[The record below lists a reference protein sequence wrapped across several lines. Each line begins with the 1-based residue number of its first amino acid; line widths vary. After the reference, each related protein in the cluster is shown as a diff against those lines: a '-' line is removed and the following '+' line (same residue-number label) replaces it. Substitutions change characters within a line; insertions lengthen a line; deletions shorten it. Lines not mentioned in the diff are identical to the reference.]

1 MSQKDEI
8 FNAYQFILFP
18 KIFAKAKCR
27 TAYIVNSYLCKIRKL
42 YSFQYAQKITR
53 THQTFLTVM
62 MRKWNRLRWERNLL
76 SLFTLWYCLNSFL
89 NNVYEILSQVKR
101 SLILLLLLLVLLLL
115 LLLLLLSL
123 FFIPTLKELRST

>member
-1 MSQKDEI
+1 MHEIVTCSFVNMSFELIHLLFNHPRKRHIYDNANDTLLSQKDEI

-53 THQTFLTVM
+53 THQTFLTV
-62 MRKWNRLRWERNLL
+62 
-76 SLFTLWYCLNSFL
+76 
-89 NNVYEILSQVKR
+89 
-101 SLILLLLLLVLLLL
+101 
-115 LLLLLLSL
+115 
-123 FFIPTLKELRST
+123 